1 VFAPVAV
8 AAACH
13 SSLLDTPLLLTAS
26 RLSQVK
32 AASVQ
37 DQLDK
42 QQVQIDMIE
51 RLVTAMAIKQ
61 GVELT
66 GVRYVPVADGV
77 TV

>member
-1 VFAPVAV
+1 M
-8 AAACH
+8 
-13 SSLLDTPLLLTAS
+13 LLTAS